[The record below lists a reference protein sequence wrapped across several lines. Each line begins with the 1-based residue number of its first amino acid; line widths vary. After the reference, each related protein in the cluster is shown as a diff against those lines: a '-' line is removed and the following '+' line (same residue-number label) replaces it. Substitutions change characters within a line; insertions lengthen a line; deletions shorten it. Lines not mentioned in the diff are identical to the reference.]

1 MKTEAGAVI
10 DVTEDASASASDAS
24 SGRSKRSR
32 EEPPAPARRTHRKT
46 ESRVLFSDV
55 MAQEREM
62 ERITH
67 AKSRAPMLRKG
78 ETAESPVQRS
88 KQKRTEERR
97 SARQKLRRN
106 MSPRSPDGG
115 PQPLRTGVALPALDG
130 VDAALQPQRRF
141 ARDEDAIQDAT
152 LHSTAW
158 RNVRLEAAPA
168 NVLPDT
174 EGLLPPYALQLD
186 APLEA
191 FDAELRSKCALSAQF
206 LKPKSLSLTSGSLAE
221 EKEKTLLDDRVKAL
235 VDEATPLVKN
245 SHAARAN
252 AVIANTRQQIAAYL
266 EQRLV
271 VREQTMAI
279 SGLPLDVSKLEKV
292 AARRLL
298 RDAEFVPEGMDRPHY
313 SIGRTEADHSGRIY
327 PEMVTYLSKIAPIPR
342 STTCMLARGTHRVED
357 DPIIRFVPYF
367 SAAKNKP
374 PEFTSADRCK
384 DTLVGMD
391 NEINEYVLRYVV
403 RQCGGDQSVFEALQ
417 RCGAFNQP
425 FANYSDILER
435 VTREQLYKRHLQELE
450 ERRNSDEIPVHRK
463 RAIDS
468 LLKECS
474 AVRDGA
480 YLRGRL
486 QPLPSHVVVNH
497 LQQSGDLG
505 VRRAPSEQF
514 RELAI
519 KYQDFFCRRCCA
531 YSCRNHGREQPV
543 PVVRVDPSYPV
554 VKAASKLWRRVE
566 EKLIAEEQAQ
576 DYVDDTDVQMDSSDR
591 TPESD
596 EPMSELTPGNDT
608 NKEKDSTQESE
619 NGAGN
624 TAGSDSTRRSLRA
637 QTAASTK
644 ASSQL
649 NAARLHIKKM
659 VRSKTTDV
667 SEYLGFDGVYQ
678 ALTQDQK
685 LEILSDDALC
695 GPHCSKSETAKPTT
709 VSEKSWESAEVALLN
724 KLEKSVGSTPCVL
737 AVLLAT
743 RTCAEVAKFLQQRES
758 QVQGGLH
765 DPAFIRSGAY
775 GRNRERSNGVLGN
788 SYEHLR
794 RTRFQR
800 MKDRGMRLLSGLLQS
815 FSWMSLRDVCTSC
828 GASEL
833 PVVIADPKSK
843 TKTVAQLKIC
853 GNVNIMRG
861 QMRKIG
867 VAASATHG
875 WGAYALEDAEEGDFM
890 YEYTGSLLSQDEAE
904 RRGNV
909 YDKTTISFL
918 FDLNEDSVVDATRKG
933 NKSKFANH
941 DSAGPK
947 CFARIMLVNGDHR
960 IGIYAKEDITTGD
973 ELFFDYGYSGV
984 IPDWSQARIG
994 SGKDAPSMEEEEDAE
1009 ATPAEVK
1016 QEAES

>member
-497 LQQSGDLG
+497 LQQSGDL
-505 VRRAPSEQF
+505 
-514 RELAI
+514 
-519 KYQDFFCRRCCA
+519 
-531 YSCRNHGREQPV
+531 
-543 PVVRVDPSYPV
+543 
-554 VKAASKLWRRVE
+554 
-566 EKLIAEEQAQ
+566 
-576 DYVDDTDVQMDSSDR
+576 
-591 TPESD
+591 
-596 EPMSELTPGNDT
+596 
-608 NKEKDSTQESE
+608 
-619 NGAGN
+619 
-624 TAGSDSTRRSLRA
+624 
-637 QTAASTK
+637 
-644 ASSQL
+644 
-649 NAARLHIKKM
+649 
-659 VRSKTTDV
+659 
-667 SEYLGFDGVYQ
+667 
-678 ALTQDQK
+678 
-685 LEILSDDALC
+685 
-695 GPHCSKSETAKPTT
+695 
-709 VSEKSWESAEVALLN
+709 
-724 KLEKSVGSTPCVL
+724 VL
-737 AVLLAT
+737 MHAT
-743 RTCAEVAKFLQQRES
+743 RPL
-758 QVQGGLH
+758 
-765 DPAFIRSGAY
+765 
-775 GRNRERSNGVLGN
+775 
-788 SYEHLR
+788 LR
-794 RTRFQR
+794 
-800 MKDRGMRLLSGLLQS
+800 KGMRLLSGLLQS

>member
-619 NGAGN
+619 NG
-624 TAGSDSTRRSLRA
+624 
-637 QTAASTK
+637 
-644 ASSQL
+644 
-649 NAARLHIKKM
+649 
-659 VRSKTTDV
+659 
-667 SEYLGFDGVYQ
+667 
-678 ALTQDQK
+678 
-685 LEILSDDALC
+685 
-695 GPHCSKSETAKPTT
+695 
-709 VSEKSWESAEVALLN
+709 
-724 KLEKSVGSTPCVL
+724 
-737 AVLLAT
+737 
-743 RTCAEVAKFLQQRES
+743 
-758 QVQGGLH
+758 
-765 DPAFIRSGAY
+765 
-775 GRNRERSNGVLGN
+775 
-788 SYEHLR
+788 
-794 RTRFQR
+794 
-800 MKDRGMRLLSGLLQS
+800 MRLLSGLLQS